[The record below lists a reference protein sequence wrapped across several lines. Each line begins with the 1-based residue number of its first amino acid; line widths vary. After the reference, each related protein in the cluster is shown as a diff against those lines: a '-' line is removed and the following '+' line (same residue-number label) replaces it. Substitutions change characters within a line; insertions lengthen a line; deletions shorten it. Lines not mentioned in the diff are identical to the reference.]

1 MIHNLWQIE
10 EQEDRNWFVSQ
21 SNGNSP
27 FVEELL
33 NRGKGVITAL
43 GSMLDVGQDRIQ
55 VECRREYISGILLL
69 NKTDRTGSL
78 LDTFRYNPM
87 EAILKHDRD
96 SDV

>member
-1 MIHNLWQIE
+1 MIHNLWRTE
-10 EQEDRNWFVSQ
+10 EQEDRYCFVSQ

-33 NRGKGVITAL
+33 NRGKSVIIAS

-69 NKTDRTGSL
+69 NKTDRNG
-78 LDTFRYNPM
+78 
-87 EAILKHDRD
+87 
-96 SDV
+96 